1 MSRSQNQILSDFAQ
15 QAQLVLENPAF
26 NEALRL
32 MSEDA
37 MAQMKRC
44 PIRDREGLLLL
55 AQAARITDKV
65 AETLRGMLEA
75 GKMAKA
81 QIDID
86 NARNESGVKRALRK
100 VLWAAPAYSGLRSDA
115 SLVCPLVSRGDGL
128 DLKETSHAWT
138 SRHGPGVNG

>member
-1 MSRSQNQILSDFAQ
+1 MSRSENHVLSDFGQ
-15 QAQLVLENPAF
+15 QAQIVLDNPAF

-44 PIRDREGLLLL
+44 PIRDKEGLLLL

-75 GKMAKA
+75 GKLASA
-81 QIDID
+81 RIDID
-86 NARNESGVKRALRK
+86 AARSESGMKRVLRK
-100 VLWAAPAYSGLRSDA
+100 VL
-115 SLVCPLVSRGDGL
+115 
-128 DLKETSHAWT
+128 
-138 SRHGPGVNG
+138 

>member
-1 MSRSQNQILSDFAQ
+1 MSRSENHVLSDFGQ
-15 QAQLVLENPAF
+15 QAQIVLDNPAF

-44 PIRDREGLLLL
+44 PIRDKEGLLLL

-75 GKMAKA
+75 GKLANA
-81 QIDID
+81 RIDID
-86 NARNESGVKRALRK
+86 AARSESGMKRVLRK
-100 VLWAAPAYSGLRSDA
+100 VL
-115 SLVCPLVSRGDGL
+115 
-128 DLKETSHAWT
+128 
-138 SRHGPGVNG
+138 

>member
-1 MSRSQNQILSDFAQ
+1 MNRSENQILSDFAQ
-15 QAQLVLENPAF
+15 QAQLVLDNPAF

-75 GKMAKA
+75 GKMARA

-86 NARNESGVKRALRK
+86 DARSESGVKRVMRK
-100 VLWAAPAYSGLRSDA
+100 VL
-115 SLVCPLVSRGDGL
+115 
-128 DLKETSHAWT
+128 
-138 SRHGPGVNG
+138 

>member
-1 MSRSQNQILSDFAQ
+1 MSRSENQILSDFAQ
-15 QAQLVLENPAF
+15 QAQLVLDNPAF

-44 PIRDREGLLLL
+44 PIRDKEGLLLL

-75 GKMAKA
+75 GKMARA

-86 NARNESGVKRALRK
+86 AARSESGIKRAFRK
-100 VLWAAPAYSGLRSDA
+100 VL
-115 SLVCPLVSRGDGL
+115 
-128 DLKETSHAWT
+128 
-138 SRHGPGVNG
+138 